1 MTENTITKGARP
13 GQILALL
20 FAGVFMGA
28 LDISIIG
35 PVLHPIQKTIEIS
48 VKDLGWVYSIYVLFN
63 LIGISFFARLSDIY
77 GRRHIYMINIALFG
91 IGSLMVAFTDNY
103 AMLLIGRA
111 VQGFGASGIFP
122 VASAV
127 IGDVFPAEK
136 RGRMLGLIGAVWGIA
151 FLVGPPLAGLMLTFF
166 EWHVLFL
173 INIPIAIVLL
183 YYSNRMLPSVRI
195 DKPSALD
202 PKGIILL
209 GLLLGCFTYG
219 MNNLQSLPLSEGIQ
233 SLTVWPFFLS
243 SVLLLLYLI
252 NLEKQSPKPLINIK
266 LFKSRQIRIV
276 SIIAFLTGSLQS
288 CFVFIPHMAG
298 DAFHTTAAK
307 ASFMLIPFVLAMAI
321 GSPLFGRM
329 VDKKGSKIVIL
340 IGLVLMIISTIM
352 LSFYAA
358 DFALFITAGVFFGLG
373 LSILSGSSLRY
384 IMLNE
389 VDIHQR
395 ALTQGLLT
403 IFVSMGQ
410 ITGGAV
416 VSGMVAKYVVML
428 DGYKSVFISISVL
441 IAGVLLISIR
451 LRNRKDE
458 KEFINRQTVSTKTI

>member
-1 MTENTITKGARP
+1 
-13 GQILALL
+13 
-20 FAGVFMGA
+20 
-28 LDISIIG
+28 
-35 PVLHPIQKTIEIS
+35 
-48 VKDLGWVYSIYVLFN
+48 
-63 LIGISFFARLSDIY
+63 
-77 GRRHIYMINIALFG
+77 
-91 IGSLMVAFTDNY
+91 
-103 AMLLIGRA
+103 
-111 VQGFGASGIFP
+111 
-122 VASAV
+122 
-127 IGDVFPAEK
+127 
-136 RGRMLGLIGAVWGIA
+136 
-151 FLVGPPLAGLMLTFF
+151 MLTFF

-219 MNNLQSLPLSEGIQ
+219 MNNLQSQPLLEGIQ
-233 SLTVWPFFLS
+233 SLMVWPFFLS
-243 SVLLLLYLI
+243 SVLLLMFLL
-252 NLEKQSPKPLINIK
+252 NLEKHSPKPLINIK

-329 VDKKGSKIVIL
+329 VDKKGSKTVIL

-352 LSFYAA
+352 LSLYTA

-373 LSILSGSSLRY
+373 LSVLSGSSLRY

-428 DGYKSVFISISVL
+428 DGYHSVFISISVL
-441 IAGVLLISIR
+441 IAGVLLISFR
-451 LRNRKDE
+451 LRNKKDE
-458 KEFINRQTVSTKTI
+458 KEFIKSHIATTV

>member
-1 MTENTITKGARP
+1 MTQDTLIKGVRP
-13 GQILALL
+13 GQIMALL
-20 FAGVFMGA
+20 FTGVFMGA

-35 PVLHPIQKTIEIS
+35 PVLHPIQKTIEIT

-91 IGSLMVAFTDNY
+91 IGSLLVAFTDNY

-219 MNNLQSLPLSEGIQ
+219 MNNLQSQPLIEGIQ

-243 SVLLLLYLI
+243 SVLLLIILV
-252 NLEKQSPKPLINIK
+252 NLEKHSPKPLINIK

-329 VDKKGSKIVIL
+329 VDKKGSKTVIL

-352 LSFYAA
+352 LSLYTA

-428 DGYKSVFISISVL
+428 DGYQSVFISISVL
-441 IAGVLLISIR
+441 IAGVLLISFR
-451 LRNRKDE
+451 LRNKKDE
-458 KEFINRQTVSTKTI
+458 KEFIKRQTVRSKS

>member
-1 MTENTITKGARP
+1 MTENTIFKGARP

-35 PVLHPIQKTIEIS
+35 PVLHPIQHTIDIS
-48 VKDLGWVYSIYVLFN
+48 VKNLGWVYSIYVLFN

-91 IGSLMVAFTDNY
+91 IGSLLVAFTDNY
-103 AMLLIGRA
+103 GILLLGRA

-136 RGRMLGLIGAVWGIA
+136 RGRMLGMIGAVWGIA

-219 MNNLQSLPLSEGIQ
+219 MNNLQSQSLSEGIQ
-233 SLTVWPFFLS
+233 SLSVWPFFIS
-243 SVLLLLYLI
+243 SILLFIILV
-252 NLEKQSPKPLINIK
+252 NLEKHSPKPLINIR

-276 SIIAFLTGSLQS
+276 SIIAFLTGLLQS

-329 VDKKGSKIVIL
+329 LDKTGSKIVIL

-352 LSFYAA
+352 LSLYAS

-416 VSGMVAKYVVML
+416 VSGMVAKYVIML
-428 DGYKSVFISISVL
+428 DGYQSVFISISVL
-441 IAGVLLISIR
+441 IAGVLLLSFR
-451 LRNRKDE
+451 LRNKKDE
-458 KEFINRQTVSTKTI
+458 KEFIKQQTVSSKSR